1 MAQKTKVP
9 KQIPDEDF
17 ERITELILK
26 EDEQL
31 LKMLAG
37 V

>member
-17 ERITELILK
+17 ERITELMLK